1 MQRNFLRSKIH
12 RARLTEADLHYEG
25 SIAIDPVLMEAAE
38 LLAFEKVE
46 IYNINNGHRLETYVI
61 TGERGTGQ
69 ICLNGAAARLAQPGD
84 MVIICC
90 YATLAEHEIEQHRAT
105 VVFVD
110 EGNRVTAVSSRPV
123 FASSSS
129 VH

>member
-1 MQRNFLRSKIH
+1 MQRTFLRSKIH
-12 RARLTEADLHYEG
+12 RARLTQADLHYEG

-46 IYNINNGHRLETYVI
+46 VYNINNGHRLETYVI

-84 MVIICC
+84 MIIICC
-90 YATLAEHEIEQHRAT
+90 YCQLADEEIEQHRAT
-105 VVFVD
+105 IVFVD
-110 EGNRVTAVSSRPV
+110 EYNQVTSTSSRPV
-123 FASSSS
+123 FPEKSP
-129 VH
+129 VR

>member
-1 MQRNFLRSKIH
+1 MQRTFLRSKIH

-25 SIAIDPVLMEAAE
+25 SIAIDPNLMEAAE

-46 IYNINNGHRLETYVI
+46 IYNINNGNRLETYVI

-110 EGNRVTAVSSRPV
+110 ECNRVTSVSSRPV
-123 FASSSS
+123 FPDRTP